1 MENKI
6 EVLKQEIQQII
17 DLMAAKQ
24 IQLAIEKHADAS
36 DFLDELIDHADDD
49 ETVIELSKY
58 QVLLNHLH
66 QKIHNP

>member
-6 EVLKQEIQQII
+6 DNLKQEIQQVI
-17 DLMAAKQ
+17 DLMASKQ
-24 IQLAIEKHADAS
+24 FQEAIEKHASAS

-49 ETVIELSKY
+49 DTLVELSRY

-66 QKIHNP
+66 QKIHNS

>member
-6 EVLKQEIQQII
+6 EVLKQEIQQVI

-24 IQLAIEKHADAS
+24 IQRAIEKHADAS